1 MSKLTKR
8 TVDATKPAT
17 GRDVVLWD
25 REVRGFGL
33 RVKPSGRK
41 SYIVQFR
48 NRQGR
53 SRRLTLGGDG
63 VLTPDQARD
72 RAKDLLAQ
80 VSHGADPVTERE
92 KERRA
97 ATVAELA
104 ELYMERHLIPK
115 GKPRS
120 VVEFRGLLDRHILP
134 ALGRLKVS
142 EVTRDDVEAL
152 HRKLHSKAVT
162 ANRAVAVVSAMMILA
177 ERWGMR
183 SPGSSPARYVRKYR
197 EQRRERFLSAEEMGR
212 LGDALAEA
220 ERDASQRPG
229 TILAVRLLALS
240 GMRRTEVLTLK
251 WEYVD
256 LERACIRL
264 PDSKTGRKSVP
275 LGARALDLLASAPRT
290 EGNPY
295 LCPGDRPGAPIV
307 GIDKAWARL
316 CRRAGLV
323 GVRIHDLRHS
333 WASAGAAAHL
343 GLPVIG
349 KVLGHLSTSTTQRYA
364 HLGDDPLRAAAD
376 LVSGG
381 IDAAMTRRPLAEVI
395 LIQKP

>member
-1 MSKLTKR
+1 MSRLTKR
-8 TVDATKPAT
+8 TVDATRPAA
-17 GRDVVLWD
+17 GRDVVRWD
-25 REVRGFGL
+25 RELPGFGL

-53 SRRLTLGGDG
+53 SRRLTLGVHG
-63 VLTPDQARD
+63 VLTPDQARE
-72 RAKDLLAQ
+72 RAKDLLAE
-80 VSHGADPVTERE
+80 VSHGADPVTDRK
-92 KERRA
+92 KERQA
-97 ATVAELA
+97 ASVAELA

-120 VVEFRGLLDRHILP
+120 VIEFRGLLDRHILP
-134 ALGRLKVS
+134 ALGHLKVS
-142 EVTRDDVEAL
+142 EVTRADVEAL
-152 HRKLHSKAVT
+152 HRKLRAKAVT
-162 ANRAVAVVSAMMILA
+162 GNRAIAVVSAMMVLA

-183 SPGSSPARYVRKYR
+183 PPGSSPVRYIQKYR
-197 EQRRERFLSAEEMGR
+197 EQRRERFLSEEEKGR

-220 ERDASQRPG
+220 ERDGSQLAG

-256 LERACIRL
+256 VERGCIHL
-264 PDSKTGRKSVP
+264 PDSKTGRKTVP
-275 LGARALDLLASAPRT
+275 LGGRALKLLAQAPRV

-295 LCPGDRPGAPIV
+295 VCPGDRPGAPLV

-316 CRRAGLV
+316 CKRAGLV

-333 WASAGAAAHL
+333 WASAGVAAHL

-349 KVLGHLSTSTTQRYA
+349 AALGHLSTSTTQRYA

-381 IDAAMTRRPLAEVI
+381 IDAAMTRRKLAEVI
-395 LIQKP
+395 PIHKP

>member
-1 MSKLTKR
+1 MPKLTKR
-8 TVDATKPAT
+8 TVDATRPAA
-17 GRDVVLWD
+17 GKDVVRWD
-25 REVRGFGL
+25 RELPGFGL

-53 SRRLTLGGDG
+53 SRRLTLGVHG
-63 VLTPDQARD
+63 VLTPDQARE
-72 RAKDLLAQ
+72 RAKDLLAE
-80 VSHGADPVTERE
+80 VSHGADPVTDRK
-92 KERRA
+92 KERQA
-97 ATVAELA
+97 ASVGELA

-120 VVEFRGLLDRHILP
+120 VIEFRGLLARHILP
-134 ALGRLKVS
+134 ALGHLKVS
-142 EVTRDDVEAL
+142 EVTRADVEAL
-152 HRKLHSKAVT
+152 HRKLRAKAVT

-183 SPGSSPARYVRKYR
+183 PPGSSPVRYIQKYR
-197 EQRRERFLSAEEMGR
+197 EQRRERFLSGEEMAR
-212 LGDALAEA
+212 LEDALAEA
-220 ERDASQRPG
+220 EETGSQLAS

-251 WEYVD
+251 WEYID
-256 LERACIRL
+256 FERRCLHL
-264 PDSKTGRKSVP
+264 PDSKTGRKTVP
-275 LGARALDLLASAPRT
+275 LGAPVLDLLARAPRT
-290 EGNPY
+290 ESNPY
-295 LCPGDRPGAPIV
+295 VCPGERPGAPLV

-316 CRRAGLV
+316 CQRAGLV

-349 KVLGHLSTSTTQRYA
+349 KVLGHRSTSTTQHYA
-364 HLGDDPLRAAAD
+364 HLADDPVHAAAER
-376 LVSGG
+376 VSGD
-381 IDAAMTRRPLAEVI
+381 IAAAMTRRPLAEVI
-395 LIQKP
+395 PIQKL

>member
-1 MSKLTKR
+1 MPRLTKR
-8 TVDATKPAT
+8 TVDATRPAA
-17 GRDVVLWD
+17 GQDVVLWD
-25 REVRGFGL
+25 SALPGFGL

-48 NRQGR
+48 NRQGT
-53 SRRLTLGGDG
+53 SRRLTLGAHG
-63 VLTPDQARD
+63 VLTPDEARRQA
-72 RAKDLLAQ
+72 KQLLAE
-80 VSHGADPVTERE
+80 VERGADPVTERE

-97 ATVAELA
+97 ASVAELA
-104 ELYMERHLIPK
+104 QLYLDRHLIPK

-134 ALGRLKVS
+134 ALGRLKVA
-142 EVTRDDVEAL
+142 EVTRADVEAL
-152 HRKLHSKAVT
+152 HRAMRTKAVT
-162 ANRAVAVVSAMMILA
+162 ANRALTVISAMMVFA
-177 ERWGMR
+177 ERCEMR
-183 SPGSSPARYVRKYR
+183 PAGTNPIRFVQKYR
-197 EQRRERFLSAEEMGR
+197 EQCRERFLSAAEMGR

-220 ERDASQRPG
+220 ERDGSQLPG

-240 GMRRTEVLTLK
+240 AMRRSEVLTLK

-256 LERACIRL
+256 LERGCLHL
-264 PDSKTGRKSVP
+264 PDSKTGRKTVL
-275 LGARALDLLASAPRT
+275 LGAPALDLLAQAPRI

-295 LCPGDRPGAPIV
+295 VCPGDRPSAPLV

-316 CRRAGLV
+316 CQRAGLA

-349 KVLGHLSTSTTQRYA
+349 RVLGHSSTSTTQRYA
-364 HLGDDPLRAAAD
+364 HLADDPVRAAAD
-376 LVSGG
+376 RVSGD
-381 IDAAMTRRPLAEVI
+381 IAAAMTRRQGGEVI
-395 LIQKP
+395 AFQKP